1 MAPNIDKGY
10 SKTVKAHRPAIW
22 QIKVKGEPPP
32 TFKWFKDGQQI
43 HHSPEF
49 VVERKEF
56 QGGAVAMLTI
66 SRTQVR
72 IIHHLEFEVEV
83 HMHVRARGCV
93 TEPSSSSASNESFS
107 DERRGYVHPRR
118 RE

>member
-1 MAPNIDKGY
+1 MAPSIDKGY

-72 IIHHLEFEVEV
+72 IIYSVFVLNPQQVP
-83 HMHVRARGCV
+83 
-93 TEPSSSSASNESFS
+93 PSLATWK
-107 DERRGYVHPRR
+107 VI
-118 RE
+118 